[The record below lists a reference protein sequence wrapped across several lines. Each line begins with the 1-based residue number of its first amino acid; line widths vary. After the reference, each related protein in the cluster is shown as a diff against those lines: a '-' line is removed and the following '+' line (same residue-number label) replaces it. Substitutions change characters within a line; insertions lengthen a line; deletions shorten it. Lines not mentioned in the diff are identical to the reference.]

1 MGGSTEQMN
10 FSDVLN
16 WLIAADR
23 NKFECANGQ
32 FHLFSNMSPVTWRE
46 ENCAKFFDAVMKYWT
61 ASSQICFAARPTM
74 STKY

>member
-1 MGGSTEQMN
+1 MN

-32 FHLFSNMSPVTWRE
+32 FHLFSNMSPSRG
-46 ENCAKFFDAVMKYWT
+46 AKRT
-61 ASSQICFAARPTM
+61 ARSFLMQL
-74 STKY
+74 